1 MSIRAWVNALRDA
14 IRSITQS
21 TLMSVASAASVA
33 VSLLVLAVMLLLALN
48 LEFMAASV
56 ESQVEIR
63 AYICAPSAEEAVCNK
78 QEPTPEQKQALVNQI
93 AALPGVA
100 KATYISKAQA
110 LEEMKKLYPE
120 NAAVLQGYE
129 GAENPLFDSVLI
141 QVKDGTQ
148 IKPVADAVSPMK
160 GIRKVN
166 WGQDYVEK
174 LTTVT
179 KAVRLT
185 GIGLVLL
192 LVVAT
197 VLTISNTIRLAV
209 FARRREIGIMK
220 LVGAT
225 DWYIRRPFMLEG
237 VILGLVGGGVA
248 LGAVAVGYGQLE
260 AYVRSQVLFLPII
273 SAGELL
279 PGLTVTLLLL
289 GTLLGAVGSIISVR
303 RFLKV

>member
-14 IRSITQS
+14 IRSITHS
-21 TLMSVASAASVA
+21 TLMSVASTASVA

-48 LEFMAASV
+48 LEYMAASV
-56 ESQVEIR
+56 ESQVEVR
-63 AYICAPSAEEAVCNK
+63 AYICAPYADEPVCKK
-78 QEPTPEQKQALVNQI
+78 QEPTAEQKQVLVNQI

-100 KATYISKAQA
+100 KATYVSKEQA
-110 LEEMKKLYPE
+110 LNELKKLYPE
-120 NAAVLQGYE
+120 DSAIMEGYE

-141 QVKDGTQ
+141 QVKDATQ
-148 IKPVADAVSPMK
+148 IKPVAEAVQPMK

-166 WGQDYVEK
+166 WGQDWVDK

-179 KAVRLT
+179 HAVRLT

-209 FARRREIGIMK
+209 FARRREIAIMK

-237 VILGLVGGGVA
+237 IILGLVGSGVA
-248 LGAVAVGYGQLE
+248 LGGVAFGYAKVE
-260 AYVRSQVLFLPII
+260 AYVRTAVFPII
-273 SAGELL
+273 PAQELM
-279 PGLTVTLLLL
+279 PGLTVSLLLL
-289 GTLLGAVGSIISVR
+289 GTALGAIGSIVSVR
-303 RFLKV
+303 KFLKV

>member
-14 IRSITQS
+14 FRSITQS
-21 TLMSVASAASVA
+21 TLMSVASMASVA
-33 VSLLVLAVMLLLALN
+33 VSLLVLAVMVLLALN
-48 LEFMAASV
+48 LEYMAASV
-56 ESQVEIR
+56 ESQVEVR
-63 AYICAPSAEEAVCNK
+63 AYICAPYADEAVCNK
-78 QEPTPEQKQALVNQI
+78 KEPTAEQKQNLVNQI
-93 AALPGVA
+93 AAMPAVA
-100 KATYISKAQA
+100 KATYISKEQA
-110 LEEMKKLYPE
+110 LAELKKLYPE
-120 NAAVLQGYE
+120 DSAIMEGYE
-129 GAENPLFDSVLI
+129 GKENPLFDSVLI
-141 QVKDGTQ
+141 QVKDAKQ
-148 IKPVADAVSPMK
+148 VKPVAEAVQVLP

-166 WGQDYVEK
+166 WGQDWVEK

-179 KAVRLT
+179 HAVRLT

-209 FARRREIGIMK
+209 FARRREIAIMK

-237 VILGLVGGGVA
+237 IILGLVGAGVALGGVA
-248 LGAVAVGYGQLE
+248 LGYAKVE
-260 AYVRSQVLFLPII
+260 AYVRSAVFPII
-273 SAGELL
+273 PAQELM

-289 GTLLGAVGSIISVR
+289 GSALGAFGSILSVR

>member
-14 IRSITQS
+14 IRSITSS

-33 VSLLVLAVMLLLALN
+33 VSLLVLAVMLLLAFN
-48 LEFMAASV
+48 LEYMAASV
-56 ESQVEIR
+56 ESQVEVR
-63 AYICAPSAEEAVCNK
+63 AYICAPYADEPVCNK
-78 QEPTPEQKQALVNQI
+78 QEPTAEQKQLLVNQI
-93 AALPGVA
+93 DALPGVT
-100 KATYISKAQA
+100 KATYVSKDQA
-110 LEEMKKLYPE
+110 LAELKKLYPDD
-120 NAAVLQGYE
+120 AAIYAGYE

-141 QVKDGTQ
+141 QVTDATQ
-148 IKPVADAVSPMK
+148 IKPIAEAVQPMK
-160 GIRKVN
+160 GIRKVS
-166 WGQDYVEK
+166 WGQDWVEK

-179 KAVRLT
+179 HAVRVT

-237 VILGLVGGGVA
+237 IIFGLIGSGVA
-248 LGAVAVGYGQLE
+248 LGGVAFGYAKVE
-260 AYVRSQVLFLPII
+260 AYVRSAVFPII
-273 SAGELL
+273 PAAELM

-289 GTLLGAVGSIISVR
+289 GTCLGAVGSIVSVR

>member
-14 IRSITQS
+14 VRSITHS
-21 TLMSVASAASVA
+21 TLMSVASTASVA

-48 LEFMAASV
+48 LEYMAASV
-56 ESQVEIR
+56 ESQVEVR
-63 AYICAPSAEEAVCNK
+63 AYICAPYADEPVCNK
-78 QEPTPEQKQALVNQI
+78 QEPTAEQKQVLVNQI

-100 KATYISKAQA
+100 KATYVSKEQA
-110 LEEMKKLYPE
+110 LEELKKLYPE
-120 NAAVLQGYE
+120 DSAIMEGYE

-141 QVKDGTQ
+141 QVKDATQ
-148 IKPVADAVSPMK
+148 IKPVAEAVQPMK

-166 WGQDYVEK
+166 WGQDWVDK

-179 KAVRLT
+179 HAVRVT

-209 FARRREIGIMK
+209 FARRREIAIMK

-237 VILGLVGGGVA
+237 IILGLIGSGVA
-248 LGAVAVGYGQLE
+248 LAGVSFGYAKVE
-260 AYVRSQVLFLPII
+260 FYVRSAVFPII
-273 SAGELL
+273 PSQELL

-289 GTLLGAVGSIISVR
+289 GTALGAVGSIVSVR
-303 RFLKV
+303 KFLKV